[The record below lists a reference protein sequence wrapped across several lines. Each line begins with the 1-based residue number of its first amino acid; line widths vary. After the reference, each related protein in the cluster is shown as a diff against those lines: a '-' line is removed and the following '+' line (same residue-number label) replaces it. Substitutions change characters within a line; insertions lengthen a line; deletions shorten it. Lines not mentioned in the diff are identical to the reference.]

1 MLKDMK
7 HEDVVGKGVRALR
20 QHKGW
25 TLEELS
31 SRCRLSISFLSQIER
46 GLSSL
51 SISSLHSICEAL
63 EVPMTHFF
71 ATTTAEGPLVV
82 RAGKPR
88 SRLRIEDSQVT
99 YNFLSRLTPERVLE
113 ALIAEYPPHYNP
125 PLVTH
130 EGEEFGYVLEGKV
143 LLHVTDQEEMLVPGD
158 SFHIISSQLHTVQN
172 TSDKPARILWVLTM
186 KLLERGGHL

>member
-7 HEDVVGKGVRALR
+7 HADVVGKGVRALR

-71 ATTTAEGPLVV
+71 ATTTAEGPL
-82 RAGKPR
+82 
-88 SRLRIEDSQVT
+88 
-99 YNFLSRLTPERVLE
+99 
-113 ALIAEYPPHYNP
+113 
-125 PLVTH
+125 
-130 EGEEFGYVLEGKV
+130 
-143 LLHVTDQEEMLVPGD
+143 
-158 SFHIISSQLHTVQN
+158 
-172 TSDKPARILWVLTM
+172 W
-186 KLLERGGHL
+186 